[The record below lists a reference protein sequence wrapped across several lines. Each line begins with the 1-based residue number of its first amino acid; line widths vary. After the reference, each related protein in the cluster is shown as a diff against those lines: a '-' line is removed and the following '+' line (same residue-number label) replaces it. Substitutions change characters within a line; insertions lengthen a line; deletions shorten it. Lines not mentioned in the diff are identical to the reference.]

1 MFLLYLYFA
10 RLNLVLYDFSGYN
23 VEYKLHRDMIIPTM
37 ETKMK
42 ISFTPIVLGLAIM
55 LPVHADLVSD
65 SEQIMGSF
73 EIQVGEL

>member
-1 MFLLYLYFA
+1 
-10 RLNLVLYDFSGYN
+10 
-23 VEYKLHRDMIIPTM
+23 M